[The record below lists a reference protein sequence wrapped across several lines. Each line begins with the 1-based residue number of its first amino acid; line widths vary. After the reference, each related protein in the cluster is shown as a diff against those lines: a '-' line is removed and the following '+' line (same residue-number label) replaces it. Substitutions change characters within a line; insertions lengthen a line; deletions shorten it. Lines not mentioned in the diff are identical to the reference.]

1 VILPNLRASLGS
13 TEIELLLRIL
23 EERTRHSRQRWE
35 RQLVEQGLDSLLDHP
50 ETFSALMRGRR
61 VGAIPPKLAF
71 YVMVRRTLLEGGLD
85 DASIADYVAALLV
98 EFAVAGRAYRIARYD
113 DRTYR
118 YLVDLVTDIEGES
131 SERRQFLL
139 RAHLG
144 NYSLWLS
151 GLFPDYV
158 VARVHR
164 KGAPGLDYYDGLGA
178 TGYLMASECELAGQ
192 YDLARIYREVAGG
205 FRAVRRALN
214 RVSDRFFFPVP
225 PSPVDRL
232 LRQVVDDLEFN

>member
-1 VILPNLRASLGS
+1 MILPNLRASFGS
-13 TEIELLLRIL
+13 AEIDLLLRIL
-23 EERTRHSRQRWE
+23 EERTRRSRQRWE
-35 RQLVEQGLDSLLDHP
+35 RQLVEEGLDSLLDHP
-50 ETFSALMRGRR
+50 QTFSAVMRAGR
-61 VGAIPPKLAF
+61 VSTISPNLVF
-71 YVMVRRTLLEGGLD
+71 YVMVRRTLLEGGLE

-98 EFAVAGRAYRIARYD
+98 EFADAGRAYRIARHD
-113 DRTYR
+113 DKMYH
-118 YLVDLVTDIEGES
+118 YLVDLITDIEEES
-131 SERRQFLL
+131 SDRRQFLL

-164 KGAPGLDYYDGLGA
+164 RGAHGLDYYEDLGA
-178 TGYLMASECELAGQ
+178 TGYRMASECELAGH

-205 FRAVRRALN
+205 FGTVRRALN
-214 RVSDRFFFPVP
+214 TVSDRYFFPVP

-232 LRQVVDDLEFN
+232 LRHVVDDLEVH